1 MRAWPLVIVLALAG
15 CDPGGGTLV
24 PARLPTV
31 VEPRE
36 DVGAQTAGIGGKGK
50 GDLSKVTR
58 TTFRSSS
65 IYSPPPAYR
74 PPPTPPR
81 RPPVHGLDAL

>member
-1 MRAWPLVIVLALAG
+1 MRAWPLVIVFALAG

-24 PARLPTV
+24 PARLPSV
-31 VEPRE
+31 VEQQST
-36 DVGAQTAGIGGKGK
+36 VASTGGAIGGKGK

-81 RPPVHGLDAL
+81 RPPVHGL